1 MTELHLA
8 TAFSDPGNGI
18 ISQQTPSKVS
28 QVTQLTSTE
37 GLTYHL
43 LAKRTA
49 DAESPPPHS

>member
-8 TAFSDPGNGI
+8 TAFSDPGNGM